1 MSIGN
6 ESAVG
11 IALVFPELLGT
22 YGDGG
27 NAVVLAQR
35 LRWRGLPAEIVRV
48 GMDDVLP
55 HGCDIYVLGGGED
68 APQML
73 ATTRLAE
80 LGLAR
85 AVDRGAT
92 VFAVCAGLQVLGHRF
107 TGSDGKPE
115 SGLGI
120 VDCTTRP
127 KGERQIGELVV
138 EPTAFDLP
146 LLTGFEN
153 HGGITDLGPSAAP
166 LGRVKVG
173 HGNGVAGVEGVV
185 SGHVVGTYL
194 HGPAL
199 ARNPALADLLLSWVT
214 GPLEPLD
221 EPLVERLRTERL
233 RAALGRPRPQARRA
247 ARRTASDA

>member
-1 MSIGN
+1 VTAGDD
-6 ESAVG
+6 SAVR

-35 LRWRGLPAEIVRV
+35 LRWRGLHAEIVRI
-48 GMDDVLP
+48 GIDDDLP

-73 ATTRLAE
+73 ATARLAE
-80 LGLAR
+80 AGLAR
-85 AVDRGAT
+85 AVDFGAV
-92 VFAVCAGLQVLGHRF
+92 VFAVCAGLQVLGQSF
-107 TGSDGKPE
+107 TGNDGSQQP
-115 SGLGI
+115 GLGI

-127 KGERQIGELVV
+127 KGARQIGELVV
-138 EPTAFDLP
+138 QPTAFDLP

-153 HGGITDLGPSAAP
+153 HGGITELGPEVAA
-166 LGRVKVG
+166 LGRVSVG
-173 HGNGVAGVEGVV
+173 YGNGVGDVDGFV
-185 SGHVVGTYL
+185 SGRVVGTYL

-214 GPLEPLD
+214 GELEPLD
-221 EPLVERLRTERL
+221 EPLIERLRTERL
-233 RAALGRPRPQARRA
+233 AAALGSRA
-247 ARRTASDA
+247 DR